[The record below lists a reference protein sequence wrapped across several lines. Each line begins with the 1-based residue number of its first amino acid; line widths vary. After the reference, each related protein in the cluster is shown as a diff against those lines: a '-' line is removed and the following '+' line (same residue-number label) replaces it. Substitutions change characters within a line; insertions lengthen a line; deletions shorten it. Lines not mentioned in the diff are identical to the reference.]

1 MGNPAR
7 LRRIADQIQR
17 ELSALIAGE
26 LKDPRVRLVT
36 ITGVELT
43 PDLAYAK
50 VYFTSLAEAAE
61 REATL
66 AGLQNAAGFLRATL
80 GSRIR
85 VHTTP
90 ELRFVYDT
98 SVESGIRLGR
108 LIDEAVAADRAR
120 GRPRRRAAKPR

>member
-1 MGNPAR
+1 MANPAR

-17 ELSALIAGE
+17 ELSALISGE
-26 LKDPRVRLVT
+26 LKDPRVQLVT

-43 PDLAYAK
+43 PDLAYAT
-50 VYFTSLAEAAE
+50 VYFTSLAEGAA
-61 REATL
+61 RKTTL
-66 AGLQNAAGFLRATL
+66 AGLQNAAGFLRAML

-98 SVESGIRLGR
+98 SVETGIRLGR
-108 LIDEAVAADRAR
+108 LIDEAVAADHARA
-120 GRPRRRAAKPR
+120 RPRRRALKRR